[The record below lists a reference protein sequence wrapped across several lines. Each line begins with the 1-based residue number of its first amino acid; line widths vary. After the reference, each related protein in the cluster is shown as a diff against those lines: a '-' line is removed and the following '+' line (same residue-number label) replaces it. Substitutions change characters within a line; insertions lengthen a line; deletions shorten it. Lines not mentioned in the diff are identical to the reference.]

1 MKFIIKRWGIDM
13 KKDIKKELPYLHKVV
28 LSILPSGRTKAITT
42 KEIMARTG
50 IKDKRAVSEII
61 SELVT
66 VYKHPIATTSR
77 KAFKGVFIV
86 EDIMDYQVGKE
97 ALVSRKKHI
106 EKRDEAYTEACLQIF
121 KGIVML
127 DESTRKQVSGRT
139 EETMGDGIRYY

>member
-13 KKDIKKELPYLHKVV
+13 KKDIKKELPHLHKVV

-86 EDIMDYQVGKE
+86 EDITDYQVGKE

-127 DESTRKQVSGRT
+127 DEPKRKQVSGRT

>member
-1 MKFIIKRWGIDM
+1 M
-13 KKDIKKELPYLHKVV
+13 KKDIKKELPHLHKVV

-86 EDIMDYQVGKE
+86 EDITDYQVGKE

-127 DESTRKQVSGRT
+127 DEPKRKQVSGRT

>member
-1 MKFIIKRWGIDM
+1 M

-86 EDIMDYQVGKE
+86 EDIVDYQVGKE

-127 DESTRKQVSGRT
+127 DEPKRKQVSGRT

>member
-13 KKDIKKELPYLHKVV
+13 KKDIKKELPHLHKVV

-127 DESTRKQVSGRT
+127 DESKRKQVSGRT